1 MNPVIQRRVQLGF
14 LAVGV
19 LATLIGAVII
29 LGAYRN
35 DAKIDSNRAT
45 AVAEVISADRLH
57 AAVNF
62 VTPDGVLRNPKFG
75 LLYPTELE
83 AGQRILVDYD
93 ATDPDNLARPAGRNA
108 QLAVI
113 PGVSIIVAGWVVAI
127 AAMLIVAEVS
137 RRMRRRTEVEADA
150 VEGDAAEGDAAA
162 SAAPEDRSPEDK
174 AAEGEPLDSSA

>member
-1 MNPVIQRRVQLGF
+1 MDPVIQRRVQLGF
-14 LAVGV
+14 LSIGV

-35 DAKIDSNRAT
+35 DAKIDANQAT
-45 AVAEVISADRLH
+45 AVADVISADRLH

-108 QLAVI
+108 QLSVL
-113 PGVSIIVAGWVVAI
+113 PGVSIVVAGWLVALV
-127 AAMLIVAEVS
+127 AMLTVAEVS
-137 RRMRRRTEVEADA
+137 RRMRLR
-150 VEGDAAEGDAAA
+150 AAAAA
-162 SAAPEDRSPEDK
+162 SSVSEAPASEAPASAPAAP
-174 AAEGEPLDSSA
+174 AESGADAQP